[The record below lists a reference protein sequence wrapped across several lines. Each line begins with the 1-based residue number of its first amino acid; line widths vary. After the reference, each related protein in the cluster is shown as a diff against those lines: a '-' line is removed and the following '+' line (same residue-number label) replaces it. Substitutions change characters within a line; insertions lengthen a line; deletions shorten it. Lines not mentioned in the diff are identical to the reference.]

1 MLPSVQ
7 QFKINANWMRG
18 KLYFMQEKAGVL
30 DELQKAFIQ
39 RMSED
44 ALHER

>member
-30 DELQKAFIQ
+30 DELQKSVHTENVRGRSA
-39 RMSED
+39 
-44 ALHER
+44 